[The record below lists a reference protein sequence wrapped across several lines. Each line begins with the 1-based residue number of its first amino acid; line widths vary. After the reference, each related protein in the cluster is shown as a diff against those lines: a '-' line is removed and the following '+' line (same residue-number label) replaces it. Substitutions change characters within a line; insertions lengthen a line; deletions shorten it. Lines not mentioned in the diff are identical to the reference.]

1 MRIDLPLH
9 TLDIILDSTFTD
21 RRTQYDTATG
31 VLRANKTQLIMRS
44 TYRELLAERNSI
56 LEARGFRIPED
67 WDLEWN
73 VHLGPVWT
81 PASESSTT
89 IWLSPEYLH
98 EETETT
104 GGCGSDRGIAMA
116 EDRSGNNYDFIQA
129 ACDLQPDLS
138 SAKPSNGFFGMLS
151 SSASLPENMSNSG
164 EGAESSLYDSSVT
177 PASGDRRVIAL
188 YVYSGIDQGVDIA
201 AVISNGAA
209 NNNGGDTDDFNIRKS
224 DSGSDVNWEID
235 WGNVVASSATLT
247 HSSMQT
253 IIAGT
258 HDNNTVYIKV
268 DGGTATTAASS
279 GSNLNAIANT
289 EVYLAGTQS
298 SSGVQK
304 PFDGVIYE
312 VVVLHTS
319 RSDALD
325 EKLEGYFA
333 HKYGQQVTLP
343 STHPYKTDPPR
354 AELV

>member
-1 MRIDLPLH
+1 M
-9 TLDIILDSTFTD
+9 
-21 RRTQYDTATG
+21 Y
-31 VLRANKTQLIMRS
+31 
-44 TYRELLAERNSI
+44 
-56 LEARGFRIPED
+56 
-67 WDLEWN
+67 
-73 VHLGPVWT
+73 
-81 PASESSTT
+81 
-89 IWLSPEYLH
+89 
-98 EETETT
+98 
-104 GGCGSDRGIAMA
+104 
-116 EDRSGNNYDFIQA
+116 
-129 ACDLQPDLS
+129 
-138 SAKPSNGFFGMLS
+138 
-151 SSASLPENMSNSG
+151 NSG

-188 YVYSGIDQGVDIA
+188 YVYSGSDQDADIA

-209 NNNGGDTDDFNIRKS
+209 DNNGGDTDDFNIRKS
-224 DSGSDVNWEID
+224 DSGSDANWEID

-247 HSSMQT
+247 HLSAQT

-298 SSGVQK
+298 SEGVQK

-333 HKYGQQVTLP
+333 HKYDQQASLP

-354 AELV
+354 AELA